1 MFLVRVAEMLF
12 ETGTKTAATNASSVR
27 SIRGTGSIVPAIF
40 PQVYWGV
47 IAAALGYCYFKAEET
62 DGIVLVLATTLVI
75 LSAIPLFIYLR
86 FPEKH
91 SVIPVF
97 AFNSLYY
104 GLAFGIVSFFS
115 FERKFE
121 PFREVGKLQFA
132 LGIVA
137 LGVMSQMIGYKLIS
151 IRLLQKRQVL
161 RKSMELT
168 QEELRVIGWVFCAG
182 ALIAMAFVDI
192 LRIPTFG
199 QLIRLF
205 SLAGPS
211 ILFYMFLKRKLTLFE
226 AVLFFTTTFYLVWQG
241 FLTGSF
247 AEGLRFGLILSLVA
261 LVSKRFYIFVVL
273 VVVFGSLLF
282 LINPI
287 KMQYRSRTWF
297 SNDGGQLTSFEKSE
311 ILIDCIVRHW
321 GSNREDVSFV
331 TGNKGTIDRLNQM
344 GLFLAVVSKTPSSV
358 PYWYGETIYDI
369 IPSMVPRIL
378 WPGKPIKR
386 FGNDFGHRYGLLH
399 HRDKA
404 TSLNLPWVVELYA
417 NFGSIGI
424 LVGMFVIGLAFG
436 YIENVLLNR
445 DVETGTEVLLI
456 GLFAPLSFPESNISL
471 LWGGIIL
478 GWIAIL
484 ATAKIFK
491 VLDLFQRRRF
501 ERRIARLKY
510 SERSRQKI

>member
-1 MFLVRVAEMLF
+1 MRSPEM
-12 ETGTKTAATNASSVR
+12 NSIASLKPPSVSSRR
-27 SIRGTGSIVPAIF
+27 SAGSIVPAII
-40 PQVYWGV
+40 PNLYWVV
-47 IAAALGYCYFKAEET
+47 IAAVVGYCLSKAEEL
-62 DGIVLVLATTLVI
+62 DAIVLVLATTLVVV
-75 LSAIPLFIYLR
+75 SAIPLFIYLR
-86 FPEKH
+86 SPETH

-121 PFREVGKLQFA
+121 MFREVGKLQYA
-132 LGIVA
+132 LGLVI
-137 LGVMSQMIGYKLIS
+137 LGLGCQMIGYKLIS
-151 IRLLQKRQVL
+151 IRLRQKEHVT

-168 QEELRVIGWVFCAG
+168 QEELRVIGWVFTAG
-182 ALIAMAFVDI
+182 AMVSMAFVDV
-192 LRIPTFG
+192 LRIPSFG

-211 ILFYMFLKRKLTLFE
+211 ILFYMVLKKKLTPFE
-226 AVLFFTTTFYLVWQG
+226 VVLFVTTTLYLVWQG

-261 LVSKRFYIFVVL
+261 LVSRRFYIFILLVL
-273 VVVFGSLLF
+273 VFGSLLF

-287 KMQYRSRTWF
+287 KMQYRNRTWF

-311 ILIDCIVRHW
+311 ILIDCLTRHW
-321 GSNREDVSFV
+321 GSSREDVSFV

-386 FGNDFGHRYGLLH
+386 FGNDFGQRYGLLH

-417 NFGSIGI
+417 NFGSVGI

-484 ATAKIFK
+484 STAKIFK

-501 ERRIARLKY
+501 ERRLIRVKQLD
-510 SERSRQKI
+510 RSRQKI